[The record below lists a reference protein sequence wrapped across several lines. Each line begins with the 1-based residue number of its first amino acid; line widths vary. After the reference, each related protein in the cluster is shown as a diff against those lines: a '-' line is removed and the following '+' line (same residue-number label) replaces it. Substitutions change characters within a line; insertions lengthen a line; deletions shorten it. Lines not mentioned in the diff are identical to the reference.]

1 MNLSTLLISLTAG
14 LSPAVVP
21 AQSTWTAAGAVT
33 TLQGAPVIGASVAA
47 FDSTS
52 LDLIE
57 LIEVDANGLF
67 QVDDLPASVHL
78 FAKPPEGSDLAGQ
91 WLFDQDLQI
100 SQAETFLLRRGAPVS
115 VTVRDRQGNPVE
127 GAEVAAYTAGAHRLN
142 GIGVIDVALTG
153 ADGTAALI
161 APRYAHLVADASSQG
176 YLPSWRFRRRLSTS
190 GTAQLFTL
198 DTGTSTAGRVFS
210 SSLQPLEGMTVS
222 AWSYSNGWH
231 WNGLKQTDASGSY
244 SILAGDRHTNVRA
257 YDPSK
262 ERVPGRVWKRGASGT
277 QLRDITLLDGVPLEL
292 RTEDAAGD
300 PLRAKVW
307 SYAVATRTWM
317 FLGYTNSGTLAAT
330 VPSSYHLVI
339 RPVDQAFIGRNLW
352 NLTGH
357 AAGAQEVTL
366 DRGRSVDV
374 AIADSTGAALSNV
387 EVRARTSDGTWLGG
401 RRTDHLGNVTVQVAP
416 SGINEIR
423 IWDRSHGSALER
435 KVLRL
440 NGASDTSALSVT
452 LNGRTTA
459 SGEIRGLDGELI
471 TEPMRVLTRSR
482 MGWQRTITET
492 GTYTVPTADRYH
504 LLVLPLDRES
514 TFLPAWH
521 WHNVLPADGLHS
533 RGPVVLTR
541 GYPAEVQVVSK
552 ETGDGVEG
560 VRVVGGW
567 PRRSSDSE
575 GWVKTL
581 LRPVYTLRNYPPRVS
596 PSNPNPIIPDH
607 FRALTTIES
616 ERTRESGGPLEPIEV
631 FTQLGTIA
639 SGRVT
644 GLRPDGTTGPLAG
657 IRVTTHG
664 GRRYLGDS
672 VTNANGEFHA
682 LGVKYDPEFE
692 FTTSFV
698 VRPRRSQPY
707 LPDVLRN
714 QELSTAAGSGANPVG
729 DIEISAAAYG
739 SGRVVDAFG
748 EAIDD
753 RTVSF
758 RARRMDR
765 NPRWHIGWGRANASG
780 EFFTKLA
787 TQTRLIFWTRF
798 WNQGWFRKRFT
809 DERTFSLGEQVDLGD
824 LQLGKAP
831 IVEFRALTSIESAG
845 GHASPMAN
853 AFVQLVRVSD
863 DKVMD
868 WGRTDSGGDLQLRGP
883 ANDPLKLRFSFF
895 VNSYWILGV
904 PFDPVFSQAF
914 EPQETETFTLNGPM
928 TDLGDYYILSPLK
941 SQSLELS
948 KVLSEV
954 DPAVF
959 TLGAYV
965 QGALVVAAQ
974 AGGHLAVLA
983 EPELDTSV
991 AKNLLEES
999 AALYGRIFNYL
1010 NTPGHVNDP
1019 SAQAEMSSAVAA
1031 TLNAINLLIDSLEL

>member
-1 MNLSTLLISLTAG
+1 MIQTALLISLATW
-14 LSPAVVP
+14 LSPTPVP
-21 AQSTWTAAGAVT
+21 SQSTWTAAGAVT
-33 TLQGAPVIGASVAA
+33 TPQNAPVAGATVAA
-47 FDSTS
+47 FDPAS

-57 LIEVDANGLF
+57 LVEVDAAGFF
-67 QVDDLPASVHL
+67 QIDNLPVSVHL
-78 FAKPPEGSDLAGQ
+78 FAKPPAGSDLAGQ

-100 SQAETFLLRRGAPVS
+100 SQAETFLLRHGAPVS
-115 VTVRDRQGNPVE
+115 FTVQDRQGNPVE

-142 GIGVIDVALTG
+142 GIGVIDVAVTG
-153 ADGTAALI
+153 ADGTATLV

-176 YLPSWRFRRRLSTS
+176 YLPSWRFRRRLSTA

-198 DTGTSTAGRVFS
+198 DTGSPTAGRVFS

-244 SILAGDRHTNVRA
+244 DILAGDRYTHVRA

-262 ERVPGRVWKRGASGT
+262 ERVPGRVWRRGASSSP
-277 QLRDITLLDGVPLEL
+277 LRDLTLLDGVPLEI
-292 RTEDAAGD
+292 RTEDPDGN
-300 PLRAKVW
+300 PTRAKVW

-317 FLGYTNSGTLAAT
+317 FLGYTQSGELAAT

-352 NLTGH
+352 NLTGST
-357 AAGAQEVTL
+357 AGVQEVTL
-366 DRGRSVDV
+366 DRGRSVEVTV
-374 AIADSTGAALSNV
+374 ADTTGATLPNV
-387 EVRARTSDGTWLGG
+387 EVRARTGDGTWLGG

-416 SGINEIR
+416 TGINEIR
-423 IWDRSHGSALER
+423 VWDRSHGSTLER

-440 NGASDTSALSVT
+440 NGASDTTSLSVT
-452 LNGRTTA
+452 LSGMTTA
-459 SGEIRGLDGELI
+459 SGEIRGLDGELV
-471 TEPMRVLTRSR
+471 TEPMRVITLSQ

-492 GTYTVPTADRYH
+492 GTYTVPTGDRYH
-504 LLVLPLDRES
+504 LLVLPLDQDS
-514 TFLPAWH
+514 TFLPSWH
-521 WHNVLPADGLHS
+521 WHNMLPSDGVHS
-533 RGPVVLTR
+533 RGPVFLTR
-541 GYPAEVQVVSK
+541 GYHAEVQVVSK
-552 ETGDGVEG
+552 ETGDGVQG
-560 VRVVGGW
+560 VQVVGGW
-567 PRRSSDSE
+567 PRRSSNSD

-607 FRALTTIES
+607 FRAHTTIES
-616 ERTRESGGPLEPIEV
+616 ERTRESGGPLPPIEV

-644 GLRPDGTTGPLAG
+644 GPRPDGTTGPLAG

-672 VTNANGEFHA
+672 VTNADGEFHA
-682 LGVKYDPEFE
+682 LGIKHDSEYE

-707 LPDVLRN
+707 LADVLRN
-714 QELSTAAGSGANPVG
+714 QELGTPAGSGTNPVG

-739 SGRVVDAFG
+739 RGRVVDAFG

-753 RTVSF
+753 RTVAF

-765 NPRWHIGWGRANASG
+765 TPRWHIGWGRANASG

-787 TQTRLIFWTRF
+787 AQTRLIFWTRF
-798 WNQGWFRKRFT
+798 WNQGWFRKRF
-809 DERTFSLGEQVDLGD
+809 DEEQTFGLGEDVALGD
-824 LQLGKAP
+824 FQLGQAP
-831 IVEFRALTSIESAG
+831 IVEFRALTSAESAG
-845 GHASPMAN
+845 GYASPMAN
-853 AFVQLVRVSD
+853 AFVQLVRISD
-863 DKVMD
+863 GKVMD
-868 WGRTDSGGDLQLRGP
+868 WGRTDSSGDLQLRGP

-914 EPQETETFTLNGPM
+914 EPQETEPFTLTGPM

-941 SQSLELS
+941 SQSLEVL

-954 DPAVF
+954 DPSVF
-959 TLGAYV
+959 SLGSYV
-965 QGALVVAAQ
+965 QGALIVAAQ
-974 AGGHLAVLA
+974 SAGRLAALA
-983 EPELDTSV
+983 EPEIDTAV
-991 AKNLLEES
+991 AKNLLGES
-999 AALYGRIFNYL
+999 AALYGRVYHYL
-1010 NTPGHVNDP
+1010 NTPGHVTDP
-1019 SAQAEMSSAVAA
+1019 NAQAEMSSAVAA
-1031 TLNAINLLIDSLEL
+1031 TLNDINLLIDSLEL